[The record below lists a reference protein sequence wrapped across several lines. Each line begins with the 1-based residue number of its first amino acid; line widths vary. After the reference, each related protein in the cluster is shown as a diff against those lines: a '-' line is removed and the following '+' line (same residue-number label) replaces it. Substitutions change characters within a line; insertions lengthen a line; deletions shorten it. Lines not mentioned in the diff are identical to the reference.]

1 MFVIY
6 NMFRLEPI
14 CNGMIIVNIPH
25 FFGISS
31 TLFIR
36 ASKKCGI

>member
-25 FFGISS
+25 FLFGRAKSVESS
-31 TLFIR
+31 VVL
-36 ASKKCGI
+36 